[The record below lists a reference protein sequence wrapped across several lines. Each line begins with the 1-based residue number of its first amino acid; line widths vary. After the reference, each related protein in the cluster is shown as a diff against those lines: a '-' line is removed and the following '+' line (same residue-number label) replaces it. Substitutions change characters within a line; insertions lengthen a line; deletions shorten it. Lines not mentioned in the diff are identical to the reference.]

1 MVETLQAKIDQTE
14 YWDLKI
20 LDLNVNYFGDEVNIF
35 VYNDADTCWKISFL
49 SCFRVTYETDAA
61 WRSITNV
68 RDMRKPQLG
77 YYGQDITL
85 SESKDFEGFYDVS
98 IDLAI
103 MTANIICKDVNVEK
117 VSNSTLNIF
126 WWEDE
131 EQTERR

>member
-20 LDLNVNYFGDEVNIF
+20 LDLNANFFGDEVNIF
-35 VYNDADTCWKISFL
+35 VYTDTDTCWKISFL
-49 SCFRVTYETDAA
+49 SCFRVIYETDAV

-98 IDLAI
+98 IDLTI
-103 MTANIICKDVNVEK
+103 MTAKIICKDVNVEK

>member
-1 MVETLQAKIDQTE
+1 MVELLQAEIDQTE

-20 LDLNVNYFGDEVNIF
+20 LDFNAGFLGDEVSIF
-35 VYNDADTCWKISFL
+35 VYNDTDTSWKISFL

-61 WRSITNV
+61 WRSIENV
-68 RDMRKPQLG
+68 KKMRKPQLG

-85 SESKDFEGFYDVS
+85 SENKDFEGFYDVS

-103 MTANIICKDVNVEK
+103 LTAKIICKDVSVEM

-126 WWEDE
+126 WREDE
-131 EQTERR
+131 D

>member
-1 MVETLQAKIDQTE
+1 MVKILQAKIDQTE

-20 LDLNVNYFGDEVNIF
+20 LDLTTDFFGDEVNIF
-35 VYNDADTCWKISFL
+35 VYNDADTSWKISFL

-61 WRSITNV
+61 WRSIANV

-85 SESKDFEGFYDVS
+85 SENKDFEGFYDVS
-98 IDLAI
+98 IDLTI
-103 MTANIICKDVNVEK
+103 ITAKIICKNVNVEK

-126 WWEDE
+126 WWEDG